1 MIGFWNDPE
10 KVTREPKRISNK
22 VAFTI
27 SAITPKKI
35 QRSTTYTP
43 IIHFLIPP

>member
-10 KVTREPKRISNK
+10 KVTGEPKRISNK

-35 QRSTTYTP
+35 TPTYT
-43 IIHFLIPP
+43 FFEYQ

>member
-10 KVTREPKRISNK
+10 KVTGEPKRISNE

-27 SAITPKKI
+27 SAITLKKV
-35 QRSTTYTP
+35 QRSTT
-43 IIHFLIPP
+43 